1 MTSRFLDHPLL
12 FSGTL
17 FVVLVIAVESGF
29 RLAVLS
35 GAAMDQDRREQ
46 IAASRDSLGIL
57 LSLLLGFTLAMA
69 LPRFDLRKQLVLDE
83 ANAIGTASL
92 RAELLP
98 QAQRVRA
105 RTLLLEYVAAR
116 QAYSRAALGQQE
128 LTTAINRTK
137 SAQSSLWQ
145 IAQESA
151 RQSPTPITALF
162 VSSLNEV
169 IDLSEKR
176 LTALENRI
184 PPTIWLML
192 LLIALLTCF
201 TFGYWQRK
209 RFWLVAVITPLM
221 IAIVMGLI
229 ADLDSPRSGFLRVDL
244 RSLERVEQDLRTLP
258 SVSHAPSSDTQPTAL
273 ID

>member
-1 MTSRFLDHPLL
+1 MTSLFLDQPLI

-17 FVVLVIAVESGF
+17 FVLLVIAVESVF

-35 GAAMDQDRREQ
+35 AANLDEDRREQ

-83 ANAIGTASL
+83 ANAIATTGL
-92 RAELLP
+92 RSGFLP
-98 QAQRVRA
+98 QAQRIQA
-105 RTLLLEYVAAR
+105 RELLLQYVAAR
-116 QAYSRAALGQQE
+116 QAYSRASLGHQE
-128 LTTAINRTK
+128 LTTAIDRTK
-137 SAQSSLWQ
+137 STQTSLWQ

-151 RQSPTPITALF
+151 RQNPTAITGLF
-162 VSSLNEV
+162 VSSLNEM

-192 LLIALLTCF
+192 LLIAFLTCF
-201 TFGYWQRK
+201 TFGYWQRR
-209 RFWLVAVITPLM
+209 RFWLVAVVIPLM

-244 RSLERVEQDLRTLP
+244 RSLERVEQDLRSLP
-258 SVSHAPSSDTQPTAL
+258 SVSTAPNSDPQPATR
-273 ID
+273 